1 MTWPGAVA
9 DQPGPTLWTPP
20 AEARQST
27 EIGRYLTWLERERGR
42 TFPGYDELWAW
53 SVEDLEGFWASI
65 WDYFQIRA
73 HAPYDRV
80 LGSRAMPGARWFEG
94 AVLVQRAGPWRWRGS
109 ATAAQGVRTNRP
121 MVPSF
126 MRGRSPD
133 SSVAWASAA
142 ASKPNTRPTLTEIAP
157 YRKREVDLR
166 APPTGPQIGI
176 HRVDRHRLHPD
187 HHLSRRRHRVRQLHV
202 ANLFRTAQG
211 VDARG
216 LHGCL
221 DSFELMG

>member
-94 AVLVQRAGPWRWRGS
+94 AELNYARVPGAGGAHGEGDRTDAERDRGSLRQIALRRWRRDSGID
-109 ATAAQGVRTNRP
+109 TK
-121 MVPSF
+121 PS
-126 MRGRSPD
+126 
-133 SSVAWASAA
+133 
-142 ASKPNTRPTLTEIAP
+142 
-157 YRKREVDLR
+157 
-166 APPTGPQIGI
+166 
-176 HRVDRHRLHPD
+176 
-187 HHLSRRRHRVRQLHV
+187 
-202 ANLFRTAQG
+202 
-211 VDARG
+211 
-216 LHGCL
+216 
-221 DSFELMG
+221 